1 MRRRVESGRNA
12 TVVEIVEVGAAPRFV
27 VAVVSWQWRDVRV
40 ELVKEKMDGVQGPH
54 QRRQRARVV
63 QKVLDRM
70 HAETTPWA
78 GVVAL
83 VVQRMRDAIQPGS
96 HVAVHQSRA
105 NIKPWVHDSGF
116 LTHGK
121 DVSVK
126 CYSWIG

>member
-12 TVVEIVEVGAAPRFV
+12 AVVEIVEVGSAPCGSV

-116 LTHGK
+116 
-121 DVSVK
+121 
-126 CYSWIG
+126 